1 MEPLTG
7 WCPCLGI
14 RCILRCVRLRIFYRR
29 FTDNEQVTNLEA
41 HNANLATGLE
51 HLEKYMRENGHP
63 EAKRLC
69 STLNIPSG
77 NGGVLEVDGFVV
89 ADNCATILEVKNSLN
104 EAAETQLQRRL
115 DIIW

>member
-1 MEPLTG
+1 MQVLS
-7 WCPCLGI
+7 
-14 RCILRCVRLRIFYRR
+14 FSYRR
-29 FTDNEQVTNLEA
+29 FTDDEQVKNLKA

-51 HLEKYMRENGHP
+51 HEASECLEKYMRENGHP

-69 STLNIPSG
+69 STLFIPYG
-77 NGGVLEVDGFVV
+77 NGGALEVDGVVV

-104 EAAETQLQRRL
+104 EGAATQLQRRL